1 MFPPAAQ
8 WQYCVFILLLLSILL
23 MQQTYSK
30 SIQKSLILCISFS
43 LQIHL
48 IEIEHLVS
56 FASLL
61 QLDLY
66 F

>member
-1 MFPPAAQ
+1 
-8 WQYCVFILLLLSILL
+8 

-56 FASLL
+56 FASSL